1 MSATLPR
8 TPTER
13 LAWIVGW
20 LIDAVGT
27 EGNKNRVSGLLL
39 LAFAAHVRRI
49 CARFLAAAAAPPRP
63 DRPARADAAPA
74 RALPPAPAPAPTLAP
89 TLAPALGPEAAP
101 PAPHAPA
108 PAAPGKPRLP
118 RRYAWVVR
126 MFRGAAIGL
135 SQMEHLLRDP
145 EMIALLASNPKLG
158 RILRPLCWMLGVH
171 ASLMPAPPRRWRKPA
186 VAAACEGDPDSP
198 ATATKPGRRRR
209 PRFNLR
215 GRDLLFRLRMGP
227 SPYWP

>member
-20 LIDAVGT
+20 LIDCVGT

-39 LAFAAHVRRI
+39 LAIAAHVRRI
-49 CARFLAAAAAPPRP
+49 CARFLAAAAAPPHP
-63 DRPARADAAPA
+63 DRPARADATPAP
-74 RALPPAPAPAPTLAP
+74 ALPPAAAPPPTSAPT
-89 TLAPALGPEAAP
+89 LGPEAAP
-101 PAPHAPA
+101 PAPRAPA
-108 PAAPGKPRLP
+108 QAAPGKPRLP
-118 RRYAWVVR
+118 RRHAWVIR
-126 MFRGAAIGL
+126 MFRSATGSLAQL
-135 SQMEHLLRDP
+135 ESLLRDP
-145 EMIALLASNPKLG
+145 EMIALLAGNPRLG

-171 ASLMPAPPRRWRKPA
+171 PSLMPAPPRRRRKPA
-186 VAAACEGDPDSP
+186 VAVACEGDPDSP
-198 ATATKPGRRRR
+198 ATAAKPGRRRR